1 MHNLYEAYRRI
12 YEALGTK
19 NIDAILKPQN
29 PDLPKD
35 PATENGDVMDG
46 VKLKAFPG
54 QQHDAHIVS
63 HLIQGIS
70 PILQSNPLAAVELQK
85 HILEHCRL
93 RAEEDVEAELFK
105 TYGTDPENMVSDL
118 QKEGMIA
125 LKIVEN
131 LQQVRELQNQLMGDQ
146 TDPLVELKKQ
156 ELQQSAQ
163 RDQAKTQEASARLQ
177 MEQMDKQKQDQID
190 VAKIQSNEKIAN
202 ERIMAMLQ
210 KGAQNASQIR
220 KQ

>member
-1 MHNLYEAYRRI
+1 
-12 YEALGTK
+12 
-19 NIDAILKPQN
+19 
-29 PDLPKD
+29 
-35 PATENGDVMDG
+35 
-46 VKLKAFPG
+46 
-54 QQHDAHIVS
+54 
-63 HLIQGIS
+63 
-70 PILQSNPLAAVELQK
+70 
-85 HILEHCRL
+85 
-93 RAEEDVEAELFK
+93 
-105 TYGTDPENMVSDL
+105 
-118 QKEGMIA
+118 
-125 LKIVEN
+125 
-131 LQQVRELQNQLMGDQ
+131 MGDQ

-163 RDQAKTQEASARLQ
+163 RDQQKAQEASARLQ

>member
-1 MHNLYEAYRRI
+1 M
-12 YEALGTK
+12 
-19 NIDAILKPQN
+19 
-29 PDLPKD
+29 
-35 PATENGDVMDG
+35 
-46 VKLKAFPG
+46 
-54 QQHDAHIVS
+54 
-63 HLIQGIS
+63 
-70 PILQSNPLAAVELQK
+70 
-85 HILEHCRL
+85 
-93 RAEEDVEAELFK
+93 EAELFK

-131 LQQVRELQNQLMGDQ
+131 LQQVRELQNQLVGDQ

-163 RDQAKTQEASARLQ
+163 RDQQKAQEASARLQ